1 MLDSSLNTTNNPW
14 LNPNL
19 YIDSYYISITRYWVN
34 AGQLSAVEAS
44 NEIGFNFGKIG
55 SASVR
60 SEFFID
66 YIHYNCTGSYSLPA
80 NWNSLRF

>member
-1 MLDSSLNTTNNPW
+1 MPNYILSNTASEINTVLSQANTNINR
-14 LNPNL
+14 NL
-19 YIDSYYISITRYWVN
+19 FD
-34 AGQLSAVEAS
+34 
-44 NEIGFNFGKIG
+44 FGKIG